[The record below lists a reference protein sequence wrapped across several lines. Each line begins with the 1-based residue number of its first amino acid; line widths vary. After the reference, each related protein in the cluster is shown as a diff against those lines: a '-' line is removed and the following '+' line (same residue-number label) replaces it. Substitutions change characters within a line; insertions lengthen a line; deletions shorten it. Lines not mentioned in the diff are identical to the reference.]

1 MASLTSSETICAL
14 KAMFATHGIPE
25 MVCSNNSPQYDSAE
39 FANFAKDWEFKHV
52 TSSPLYAQ
60 SNGEVERAVQTVKNL
75 LQKKSDPAK
84 VLLAYRSTP
93 LQGGKSPSELLF
105 GCQI

>member
-1 MASLTSSETICAL
+1 
-14 KAMFATHGIPE
+14 MFATHGIPE

-60 SNGEVERAVQTVKNL
+60 SNGEAGRAAHGE
-75 LQKKSDPAK
+75 LQKESDPARWEEP
-84 VLLAYRSTP
+84 V
-93 LQGGKSPSELLF
+93 
-105 GCQI
+105 